1 MPTGTQGLY
10 RSEAA
15 SGARYARVKHG
26 DEEVDIPEAQYRA
39 EGHQPV
45 FDELLSKE
53 EYDSSIPLAQI
64 RPHSNPP

>member
-53 EYDSSIPLAQI
+53 EYDSYMPLTQI
-64 RPHSNPP
+64 RQRSDTP

>member
-45 FDELLSKE
+45 FEELLSKE